1 MSIPHNEARR
11 LIQFR
16 ADDGLK
22 DVERDLLEEHL
33 STCADCKKY
42 AADTHDVESTLQQLM
57 QRRWDRQPL
66 PLPAEKSI
74 RANSPHFTQSIFFAT
89 RIIAMGVICV
99 AFLVNIWQFTQSDRQ
114 RATPPAAEIPLIPT
128 PSQQSMGTKATDQAC
143 GPIYYEVKENDTIE
157 SIALRFSVPAEE
169 ILSTNHLRIET
180 LDASMRLSI
189 PICSPTP
196 PVTPNTIPTTFTP
209 LFTSHTL
216 TPVNGPTQ

>member
-1 MSIPHNEARR
+1 MSITHEEARR

-16 ADDGLK
+16 ADDALQ
-22 DVERDLLEEHL
+22 DIDNHLLEAHL
-33 STCADCKKY
+33 STCAECQKY
-42 AADTHDVESTLQQLM
+42 ASATHDLEATLQHLM

-66 PLPAEKSI
+66 PLPAGKPLSV
-74 RANSPHFTQSIFFAT
+74 NSSHITQSIFFAT

-143 GPIYYEVKENDTIE
+143 ESIYYEVKENDTIE

-169 ILSTNHLRIET
+169 ILSTNHLRTET
-180 LDASMRLSI
+180 LDASMKLSI

-196 PVTPNTIPTTFTP
+196 PGTPNTVPTTFTP